1 MSVAGRFW
9 NFVKGLFWQGQRNLE
24 QSNPEAVYEM
34 AIRKMKSNYQ
44 QMHTAVGRL
53 AAERNRL
60 RNLIEQK
67 SDTLAEVERDP
78 EAALAEAAAGNPDA
92 QELGEDL
99 INEKEA
105 LEGEIGQVRGELSRS
120 EPRVED
126 EEPRVAPRRNDRR
139 AQERGGSQGLRRHDE
154 RHEHE
159 RGGVRGQRHRGLHR
173 RRLSAGRHLGR
184 DEWGHPRR
192 EAPQAA
198 RVSACTGQQVQVS
211 GHVGGATGQV
221 RRRWARQPRDGEGWH
236 RLVQAAWT
244 CSGNRDPRVRRSQDS
259 THG

>member
-67 SDTLAEVERDP
+67 SDTLAEVERDL

-120 EPRVED
+120 EALVADYLAKLRSLESKTKNLESRRDAMIAKLKSAEARKAFGDMMSGMSTSAEESAVSDIEGYIEGVSAQADISD
-126 EEPRVAPRRNDRR
+126 EMSGATRDEKRRKLRESARTR
-139 AQERGGSQGLRRHDE
+139 ASKSKFQAMLEARQGKSGGAGGGSRATE
-154 RHEHE
+154 K
-159 RGGVRGQRHRGLHR
+159 GGIG
-173 RRLSAGRHLGR
+173 
-184 DEWGHPRR
+184 
-192 EAPQAA
+192 
-198 RVSACTGQQVQVS
+198 
-211 GHVGGATGQV
+211 
-221 RRRWARQPRDGEGWH
+221 
-236 RLVQAAWT
+236 
-244 CSGNRDPRVRRSQDS
+244 
-259 THG
+259 